1 MVFND
6 RLRQLR
12 KERGLTQ
19 AETAKAL
26 SIAYRN
32 YQRLEAEDNTPNFTN
47 FSAIADLFG
56 VSLDY
61 LAGRTDVREVNLG
74 TAAHPEHQI
83 ILESEV
89 EVPEGTEALLQR
101 VISAALAAEGVDLP
115 CEINVL
121 LTDDAGIHQV
131 NLEMRQVDRPTDV
144 LSFPMF
150 DLAPGEKPEAGDED
164 PESGLVPLGDMC
176 ISLER
181 AAAQAAEFGHSVE
194 REVSYL
200 TVHSVLHLLGYDHM
214 DEGPM
219 KRQMRLHEEFIL
231 DKLGITRASEKEALQ

>member
-1 MVFND
+1 MIFNE
-6 RLRQLR
+6 RLKELR
-12 KERGLTQ
+12 TEKGLTQ
-19 AETAKAL
+19 VQAAEAI

-32 YQRLEAEDNTPNFTN
+32 YQRLEADGNLPNFSN
-47 FSAIADLFG
+47 FVAIADLFE

-61 LAGRTDVREVNLG
+61 LAGRTDVREVNGGALP
-74 TAAHPEHQI
+74 APEHQI
-83 ILESEV
+83 MLEAEV
-89 EVPEGTEALLQR
+89 DVTEGTEDLLRR

-121 LTDDAGIHQV
+121 LTDDEGIHQV
-131 NLEMRQVDRPTDV
+131 NREMRQVDRPTDV

-150 DLAPGEKPEAGDED
+150 DLKPGEKPEAGDED

-181 AAAQAAEFGHSVE
+181 AAAQAGEFGHSVE
-194 REVSYL
+194 RELSYL

-231 DKLGITRASEKEALQ
+231 DKLGITREMEETP

>member
-1 MVFND
+1 MIFNE
-6 RLRQLR
+6 RLKELR
-12 KERGLTQ
+12 TEKGLTQ
-19 AETAKAL
+19 VQAAEAI

-32 YQRLEAEDNTPNFTN
+32 YQRLEADGNLPNFSN
-47 FSAIADLFG
+47 FVAIADLFE

-61 LAGRTDVREVNLG
+61 LAGRTDVREVNDGALPV
-74 TAAHPEHQI
+74 PEHQI
-83 ILESEV
+83 MLEAEV
-89 EVPEGTEALLQR
+89 DVPEGAEDLLRR
-101 VISAALAAEGVDLP
+101 VISAALAAEGGDLP

-121 LTDDAGIHQV
+121 LTDDEGIHQV
-131 NLEMRQVDRPTDV
+131 NREMRQVDRPTDV

-150 DLAPGEKPEAGDED
+150 DLKPGETPEAGDED

-194 REVSYL
+194 RELSYL

-219 KRQMRLHEEFIL
+219 KRQMRVHEEFIL
-231 DKLGITRASEKEALQ
+231 DKLGITREMEEETP

>member
-1 MVFND
+1 MIFNE
-6 RLRQLR
+6 RLKELR
-12 KERGLTQ
+12 TEKGLTQ
-19 AETAKAL
+19 VQAAEAI

-32 YQRLEAEDNTPNFTN
+32 YQRLEADGNLPNFSN
-47 FSAIADLFG
+47 FVAIADLFE

-61 LAGRTDVREVNLG
+61 LAGRTDVREVNGGALP
-74 TAAHPEHQI
+74 APEHQI
-83 ILESEV
+83 MLEAEV
-89 EVPEGTEALLQR
+89 DVPEGTEDLLRR

-121 LTDDAGIHQV
+121 LTDDEGIHQV
-131 NLEMRQVDRPTDV
+131 NREMRQVDRPTDV

-150 DLAPGEKPEAGDED
+150 DLKPGEKPEAGDED

-181 AAAQAAEFGHSVE
+181 AAAQAGEFGHSVE
-194 REVSYL
+194 RELSYL
-200 TVHSVLHLLGYDHM
+200 TVHSVLHLLGYDHL

-219 KRQMRLHEEFIL
+219 KAQMREREEAIL
-231 DKLGITRASEKEALQ
+231 AALGITREGADG

>member
-1 MVFND
+1 MIFNE
-6 RLRQLR
+6 RLKELR
-12 KERGLTQ
+12 TEKGLTQ
-19 AETAKAL
+19 VQAAEAI

-32 YQRLEAEDNTPNFTN
+32 YQRLEADGNLPNFSN
-47 FSAIADLFG
+47 FVAIADLFE

-61 LAGRTDVREVNLG
+61 LAGRTDVREVNGGALP
-74 TAAHPEHQI
+74 APEHQI
-83 ILESEV
+83 MLEAV
-89 EVPEGTEALLQR
+89 VLVPAGREDLLRR
-101 VISAALAAEGVDLP
+101 VISAARAAEGVDLP

-121 LTDDAGIHQV
+121 LTDDEGIHQV
-131 NLEMRQVDRPTDV
+131 NREMRQVDRPTDV

-150 DLAPGEKPEAGDED
+150 DLKPGEKPEAGDED

-181 AAAQAAEFGHSVE
+181 AAAQAGEFGHSVE
-194 REVSYL
+194 RELSYL

-219 KRQMRLHEEFIL
+219 KRQMRVHEEFIL
-231 DKLGITRASEKEALQ
+231 DKLGITREMEEETP

>member
-1 MVFND
+1 MIFNE
-6 RLRQLR
+6 RLKELR
-12 KERGLTQ
+12 TEKGLTQ
-19 AETAKAL
+19 VQAAEAI

-32 YQRLEAEDNTPNFTN
+32 YQRLEADGNLPNFSN
-47 FSAIADLFG
+47 FVAIADLFE

-61 LAGRTDVREVNLG
+61 LAGRTDVREVNGGALP
-74 TAAHPEHQI
+74 APEHQI
-83 ILESEV
+83 MLEAEV
-89 EVPEGTEALLQR
+89 EVPEGTEDLLRR

-121 LTDDAGIHQV
+121 LTDDEGIHQV
-131 NLEMRQVDRPTDV
+131 NREMRQVDSPTDV

-150 DLAPGEKPEAGDED
+150 DLKPGEKPEAGDED

-181 AAAQAAEFGHSVE
+181 AAAQAGEFGHSVE
-194 REVSYL
+194 RELSYL

-219 KRQMRLHEEFIL
+219 KRQMRVHEEFIL
-231 DKLGITRASEKEALQ
+231 DKLGITREMEEETP

>member
-1 MVFND
+1 MIFNE
-6 RLRQLR
+6 RLKELR
-12 KERGLTQ
+12 TEKGLTQ
-19 AETAKAL
+19 VEAAEAI

-32 YQRLEAEDNTPNFTN
+32 YQRLEADGNLPNFSN
-47 FSAIADLFG
+47 FVAIADLFE

-61 LAGRTDVREVNLG
+61 LAGRTDVREVNGGALP
-74 TAAHPEHQI
+74 APEHQI
-83 ILESEV
+83 MLEAEV
-89 EVPEGTEALLQR
+89 EVPEGMEDLLRR

-121 LTDDAGIHQV
+121 LTDDEGIHQV
-131 NLEMRQVDRPTDV
+131 NREMRQVDRPTDV

-150 DLAPGEKPEAGDED
+150 DLKPGEKPEAGDED

-181 AAAQAAEFGHSVE
+181 AAAQAGEFGHSVE
-194 REVSYL
+194 RELSYL

-219 KRQMRLHEEFIL
+219 KRQMRVHEEFIL
-231 DKLGITRASEKEALQ
+231 DKLGITREMEEETP

>member
-1 MVFND
+1 MIFNE
-6 RLRQLR
+6 RLKELR
-12 KERGLTQ
+12 TEKGLTQ
-19 AETAKAL
+19 VQAAEAI

-32 YQRLEAEDNTPNFTN
+32 YQRLEADGNLPNFSN
-47 FSAIADLFG
+47 FVAIADLFE

-61 LAGRTDVREVNLG
+61 LAGRTDVREVNDGALP
-74 TAAHPEHQI
+74 APEHQI
-83 ILESEV
+83 MLEAEV
-89 EVPEGTEALLQR
+89 DIPEGAEDLLRR

-121 LTDDAGIHQV
+121 LTDDEGIHQV
-131 NLEMRQVDRPTDV
+131 NREMRQVDRPTDV

-150 DLAPGEKPEAGDED
+150 DLKPGETPEAGDED

-194 REVSYL
+194 RELSYL

-219 KRQMRLHEEFIL
+219 KRQMRVHEEFIL
-231 DKLGITRASEKEALQ
+231 DKLGITREMEEETP